1 MSINNYDNSL
11 NGVLKSENFDFSKNT
26 TYGLGGFDKTAYFP
40 KNSNELMSVFNHI
53 KRQGDKLAV
62 IGNGSDI
69 LASDKGFDGS
79 VICTK
84 SLKGITL
91 TDNNT
96 VICQAGAT
104 VSELLKLCTDNG
116 LGGLE
121 YLAGI
126 PATLGG
132 VVCMNAGAGGRY
144 ICGDVVKV
152 DYFDGKNRSFSN
164 KQCKFDYKYSIMRD
178 IIGVIST
185 VELKIEPKNRE
196 IVERDIKNV
205 LSGRSWHPKGKS
217 CGCVFMNPAGLSAG
231 KIIDD
236 CGLKGACVGG
246 AVVSDIHANFI
257 LNRGGSSS
265 DVKELIDRVKN
276 TVLKNTG
283 ILLREEVVYI
293 GDF

>member
-1 MSINNYDNSL
+1 
-11 NGVLKSENFDFSKNT
+11 
-26 TYGLGGFDKTAYFP
+26 
-40 KNSNELMSVFNHI
+40 MSVFNHI

-185 VELKIEPKNRE
+185 VELKIE
-196 IVERDIKNV
+196 
-205 LSGRSWHPKGKS
+205 GKS